1 MFPLVSGEALALAGE
16 CVNDR
21 EWGIVGCI
29 VALFFC
35 CCFLLFLLLCFDL
48 IGAFAIWLGSTA
60 SKGLEVEKLEC
71 GCSSTPQAHLS
82 CISCPTP
89 CSCHHPYSPQPH
101 FIDPITLHAE
111 RSVLSAGPAAGRR
124 ALRRDSGMEGWAA
137 VGVSR
142 GAPWLCAIA
151 SLPESCC

>member
-1 MFPLVSGEALALAGE
+1 MAGSGASWGAL
-16 CVNDR
+16 
-21 EWGIVGCI
+21 W
-29 VALFFC
+29 LFF
-35 CCFLLFLLLCFDL
+35 LLFSSFFFLLLCFDL

-82 CISCPTP
+82 CISCPTL
-89 CSCHHPYSPQPH
+89 CSCHHPYCPQPH

>member
-1 MFPLVSGEALALAGE
+1 MAGSGASWGAL
-16 CVNDR
+16 
-21 EWGIVGCI
+21 W
-29 VALFFC
+29 LFF
-35 CCFLLFLLLCFDL
+35 LLFSSFFFLLLCFDL

-89 CSCHHPYSPQPH
+89 CSCHHPYCPQPH
-101 FIDPITLHAE
+101 FIDPITHHAE

-124 ALRRDSGMEGWAA
+124 ALWRDSGMEGWAA

>member
-1 MFPLVSGEALALAGE
+1 MAGSGASWGAL
-16 CVNDR
+16 
-21 EWGIVGCI
+21 W
-29 VALFFC
+29 LFF
-35 CCFLLFLLLCFDL
+35 LLFSSFFFLLLCFDL

-89 CSCHHPYSPQPH
+89 CSCHHPYCPQPH
-101 FIDPITLHAE
+101 FIDPITHHAE

-124 ALRRDSGMEGWAA
+124 ALWRDSGMEGWAA

-142 GAPWLCAIA
+142 GALRLYAIA

>member
-1 MFPLVSGEALALAGE
+1 MAGSGASWGAL
-16 CVNDR
+16 
-21 EWGIVGCI
+21 W
-29 VALFFC
+29 LFF
-35 CCFLLFLLLCFDL
+35 LLFSSFFFLLLCFDL

-82 CISCPTP
+82 CISCPTL
-89 CSCHHPYSPQPH
+89 CSCHHPYCPQPH

-142 GAPWLCAIA
+142 GAPRLYAIA

>member
-1 MFPLVSGEALALAGE
+1 MAGSGASWGAL
-16 CVNDR
+16 
-21 EWGIVGCI
+21 W
-29 VALFFC
+29 LFF
-35 CCFLLFLLLCFDL
+35 LLFSSFFFLLLCFDL

-89 CSCHHPYSPQPH
+89 CSCHHPYCPQPH
-101 FIDPITLHAE
+101 FIDPITHHAE

>member
-1 MFPLVSGEALALAGE
+1 MAGSGASWGAL
-16 CVNDR
+16 
-21 EWGIVGCI
+21 W
-29 VALFFC
+29 LFF
-35 CCFLLFLLLCFDL
+35 LLFSSFFFLLLCFDL

-89 CSCHHPYSPQPH
+89 CSCHHPYCPQPH